1 MMWRI
6 KQIRE
11 NVIHQGQRLRWRTFS
26 QWSRIKL
33 IQNVFLWGWTESG
46 LWSKVTWS
54 VHCASKELKAATQHL
69 DRDASACF
77 MHLMIHWWSRIM
89 NSDPDHNI
97 KVKGTWPSEK
107 FKKCLKLQ
115 IWASYALS
123 STLTRFHLKMH
134 NFRAFRLGLL
144 IPSTLIHWAFS

>member
-1 MMWRI
+1 MNEAEYMMWRI
-6 KQIRE
+6 MQIRE

-54 VHCASKELKAATQHL
+54 VHCASKELQAATWHL
-69 DRDASACF
+69 DRDASAWF

-89 NSDPDHNI
+89 NSQGRSQDFS
-97 KVKGTWPSEK
+97 KGGSQ
-107 FKKCLKLQ
+107 KLLT
-115 IWASYALS
+115 AALPRVS
-123 STLTRFHLKMH
+123 AGSVVLSRHE
-134 NFRAFRLGLL
+134 G
-144 IPSTLIHWAFS
+144 PY